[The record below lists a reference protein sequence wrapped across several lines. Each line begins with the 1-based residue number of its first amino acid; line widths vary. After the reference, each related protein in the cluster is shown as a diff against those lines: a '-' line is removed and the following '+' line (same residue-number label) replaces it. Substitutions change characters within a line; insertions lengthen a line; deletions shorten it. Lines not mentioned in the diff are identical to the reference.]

1 MVECRALVSVG
12 IVMEDQNVGETAAT
26 DLQQGSDL
34 SLAAFATHQTYRE
47 RVADVL
53 QAALI
58 SGEMR
63 PGELYSAPVLATRLG
78 VSATPVREAMSDL
91 ARVGM
96 VEVVR
101 NRGYRV
107 TELSEKDLD
116 DITHL
121 RSLIEVPAVV
131 DLAIDSDVAAI
142 EALRPLATEI
152 EDAAAESD
160 LLRYIEADN
169 AFHMKLLALG
179 GNPHLVTIVGELRS
193 RSRMYGLRDL
203 AERGLLDESARE
215 HTEILDC
222 VSAHDV
228 AATRSVMERHIRH
241 VRGVWAGKSEGQGS
255 SRSS

>member
-1 MVECRALVSVG
+1 MVDRGALVSAR
-12 IVMEDQNVGETAAT
+12 IVMEDEHVKEHGGA
-26 DLQQGSDL
+26 DLQQGSDF

-63 PGELYSAPVLATRLG
+63 PGELYSAPDLATRLG
-78 VSATPVREAMSDL
+78 VSATPVREAMADL

-121 RSLIEVPAVV
+121 RGLIEVPAVV
-131 DLAIDSDVAAI
+131 DLAVDCDVGGI
-142 EALRPLATEI
+142 EALRPLATQI
-152 EDAAAESD
+152 EDAAAVSD
-160 LLRYIEADN
+160 LLMYIEADN

-203 AERGLLDESARE
+203 ADRGLLEESARE
-215 HTEILDC
+215 HAEILDH

-228 AATRSVMERHIRH
+228 DATRDVMERHIRH
-241 VRGVWAGKSEGQGS
+241 VRGVWAGKSEQ
-255 SRSS
+255 

>member
-1 MVECRALVSVG
+1 MVERRALVSAG
-12 IVMEDQNVGETAAT
+12 LVMEEEHVDQNGAT
-26 DLQQGSDL
+26 DMQEDSDL
-34 SLAAFATHQTYRE
+34 ALTEFVTHQTYRE

-63 PGELYSAPVLATRLG
+63 PGELYSAPVLATSLG

-121 RSLIEVPAVV
+121 RGLIEVPTVI
-131 DLAIDSDVAAI
+131 DLAADCDVTAI

-152 EDAAAESD
+152 ENAAAVSN

-179 GNPHLVTIVGELRS
+179 GNPHLVTIVSELRS

-203 AERGLLDESARE
+203 AERGVLEESARE
-215 HTEILDC
+215 HSEILDC
-222 VSAHDV
+222 VIAGDGD
-228 AATRSVMERHIRH
+228 ATRDVMERHIRH
-241 VRGVWAGKSEGQGS
+241 VRGVWAGKSEQ
-255 SRSS
+255 